1 MRTARSIQSPQ
12 LTSAFTR
19 STHIRAILDSIVS
32 LIVFTYLFFKTLIM
46 DRLIKKRCKICHQLK
61 SKFNMAEH
69 LRCCKLTSD
78 FIEFNAGEEHAY
90 KCLYCEKSFQTR
102 MSAVRH
108 FGSSH
113 KRYSALKLEK

>member
-12 LTSAFTR
+12 LTTAFTH
-19 STHIRAILDSIVS
+19 THIRAILDSIVS
-32 LIVFTYLFFKTLIM
+32 LIVFTYFFKTLIM

-78 FIEFNAGEEHAY
+78 FIEFNAGEHAY

-113 KRYSALKLEK
+113 KRQCSKIRKIVQ

>member
-12 LTSAFTR
+12 LTTAFTR
-19 STHIRAILDSIVS
+19 THIRAILVSIVS

-113 KRYSALKLEK
+113 KRHSALKLEK